1 MKKYKDINIDLKNR
15 SYKIII
21 NDNIEDTLLN
31 VVSEIISRP
40 KVFIVTD
47 ENVAGF
53 ILPSIRKILDDG
65 NIETQVIMVPSGE
78 RSKSFNQLENLITE
92 LLKLKIERQDTLVAL
107 GGGVIGDLVGFAA
120 SIIFRG
126 IDFIQIPTTLLSQV
140 DSSVGGKTAINM
152 GEGKNL
158 VGSFYQPKAVL
169 ADVSLLSTLPHREVV
184 SGYAEII
191 KYAILGDKIFFEWLK
206 NNQNDILKLN
216 TDLLIDAVSK
226 SCEMKAKIVEEDEH
240 ERGSRALLN
249 LGHTFGHAVENK
261 INMEGSGIL
270 HGEAI
275 GFGMCLSAQFSN
287 KMQLCSDNDVEEIIK
302 IIKDAGIPS
311 NCSDLTRNYK
321 IELKANE
328 IIDIFARDKKRKD
341 NKNTLILLNGIGK
354 AFVREGVKDA
364 DINDFLISIGFK

>member
-1 MKKYKDINIDLKNR
+1 MKKYKDININLKNR

-65 NIETQVIMVPSGE
+65 NIETQVIIVPSGE

-92 LLKLKIERQDTLVAL
+92 LLKLKIERQDTLIAL

-184 SGYAEII
+184 LS
-191 KYAILGDKIFFEWLK
+191 
-206 NNQNDILKLN
+206 
-216 TDLLIDAVSK
+216 LIH
-226 SCEMKAKIVEEDEH
+226 I
-240 ERGSRALLN
+240 
-249 LGHTFGHAVENK
+249 
-261 INMEGSGIL
+261 
-270 HGEAI
+270 
-275 GFGMCLSAQFSN
+275 
-287 KMQLCSDNDVEEIIK
+287 
-302 IIKDAGIPS
+302 
-311 NCSDLTRNYK
+311 
-321 IELKANE
+321 
-328 IIDIFARDKKRKD
+328 
-341 NKNTLILLNGIGK
+341 
-354 AFVREGVKDA
+354 
-364 DINDFLISIGFK
+364 